1 VVATLVAA
9 ANLSITTSKML
20 LIIMMLIHKIN
31 IKDKGYVQTI
41 YSVFIFMFMLACL
54 RPRKSSIKNEKNSI
68 NHSSQYYH

>member
-31 IKDKGYVQTI
+31 IKDKDRLRANYIQCLHFYV
-41 YSVFIFMFMLACL
+41 YACL
-54 RPRKSSIKNEKNSI
+54 LKA
-68 NHSSQYYH
+68 